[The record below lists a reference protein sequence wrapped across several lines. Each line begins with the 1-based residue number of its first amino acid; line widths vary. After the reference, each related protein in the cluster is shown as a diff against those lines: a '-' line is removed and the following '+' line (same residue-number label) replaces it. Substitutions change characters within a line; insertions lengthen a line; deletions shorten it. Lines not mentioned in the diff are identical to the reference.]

1 MITLTRQNK
10 LLSLVTVFLFLF
22 CCYLLLTKINQE
34 KEEADDSVVAFLTDT
49 DQISAVSFA
58 AAGES
63 FSFHEDNGSWA
74 LSEDSTFPLDT
85 SALQTALNSLS
96 EISATR
102 ELTKVT
108 DFEDYGLSAPSYEIK
123 LTSSTEDEIT
133 LAIGDLNTL
142 TNAYYFR
149 VNDSDSVY
157 LVDPDVYDVFDC
169 TLFDFIAADSI
180 PALTDVASL
189 TFENGEKTT
198 FVRYADGYDGCYS
211 PSYTWFAE
219 DGDGLTAVDG
229 DGVESLITTVSGMT
243 WAQCVAY
250 DVDQDGLDAYGLDD
264 PAGTVS
270 VAYRETSY
278 VDSGKTDDEGNT
290 LYDTDTED
298 KTFTLL
304 IGDSIEK
311 TDEDSGEAAVHYYA
325 KTADSDLVYL
335 IAGDTAKTLLSADA
349 ETCPVWELCQFDRT
363 LLTAVEIN
371 DGGDTHELSI
381 KTKNDGDNED
391 EGEETATASYTLDGK
406 RVDGG
411 AFLDELE
418 SIEGMKTTDTPEKA
432 VGKTTLSLIFHQNRE
447 GFETVKMTF
456 AKYDADYYLVSFQG
470 NSSLLISTADFS
482 NLSDAVTALV
492 TAADE

>member
-1 MITLTRQNK
+1 MIPLTRQNK
-10 LLSLVTVFLFLF
+10 LLGLVTLFLLLF
-22 CCYLLLTKINQE
+22 CCYLLLTKVNQE
-34 KEEADDSVVAFLTDT
+34 KEETAASVVAFLTDT

-63 FSFHEDNGSWA
+63 FSFREDNGNWVFT
-74 LSEDSTFPLDT
+74 EDNAFPLDT
-85 SALQTALNSLS
+85 SALHTALSSLS
-96 EISATR
+96 EISASR

-108 DFEDYGLSAPSYEIK
+108 DFAAYGLSDPAYEIK
-123 LTSSTEDEIT
+123 LTSAAEGEIT

-142 TNAYYFR
+142 TNTYYFR

-157 LVDPDVYDVFDC
+157 LVDSSVYDVFDC
-169 TLFDFIAADSI
+169 TLFDFIAVDSI

-189 TFENGEKTT
+189 TFENGEKTA

-211 PSYTWFAE
+211 PLYTWFAE
-219 DGDGLTAVDG
+219 DGDGLSAVDG

-250 DVDQDGLDAYGLDD
+250 DVDQDGLAAYGLDD

-270 VAYRETSY
+270 AAYRETSY
-278 VDSGKTDDEGNT
+278 VDSGETDDEGNT

-304 IGDSIEK
+304 IGDSIEETE
-311 TDEDSGEAAVHYYA
+311 TDEDGGEAVTYYYA
-325 KTADSDLVYL
+325 KTAASDLVYL
-335 IAGDTAKTLLSADA
+335 ISGDTAETLLNVDDR
-349 ETCPVWELCQFDRT
+349 TCSVWELCQFDRT
-363 LLTAVEIN
+363 LLTAVDIDDN
-371 DGGDTHELSI
+371 GDTHALSI
-381 KTKNDGDNED
+381 KTKTGKDKD
-391 EGEETATASYTLDGK
+391 EEETATTSYTLDGNG
-406 RVDGG
+406 VDGG

-432 VGKTTLSLIFHQNRE
+432 VAKTALTLIFYQDRK
-447 GFETVKMTF
+447 GFETMEMTF

-470 NSSLLISTADFS
+470 NSSLLMSAADFG
-482 NLSDAVTALV
+482 NLRDAVTALV
-492 TAADE
+492 AAADE

>member
-10 LLSLVTVFLFLF
+10 LLGLVTVFLFLF

-49 DQISAVSFA
+49 NQISAVSFS

-63 FSFHEDNGSWA
+63 FSFREDNGSWT
-74 LSEDSTFPLDT
+74 LSEDGDFPLDT
-85 SALQTALNSLS
+85 SVLHTALSSLS

-102 ELTKVT
+102 ELKQVT
-108 DFEDYGLSAPSYEIK
+108 DFEAYGLDTPAYEVK
-123 LTSSTEDEIT
+123 LTSATQGKIT
-133 LAIGDLNTL
+133 LAIGHLNAL
-142 TNAYYFR
+142 TNTYYFR

-157 LVDPDVYDVFDC
+157 LVDASVYDVFDC

-189 TFENGEKTT
+189 TFENGEKTA

-211 PSYTWFAE
+211 PLYTWFAK
-219 DGDGLTAVDG
+219 DGDGLTAVDR

-250 DVDQDGLDAYGLDD
+250 HVDEDGLAAYGLDD

-290 LYDTDTED
+290 LYDTDTGD

-304 IGDSIEK
+304 IGDSVEETE
-311 TDEDSGEAAVHYYA
+311 TDEDSGEAVTYYYA
-325 KTADSDLVYL
+325 KTAASDLVYL
-335 IAGDTAKTLLSADA
+335 ISGTTAETLLGADA

-363 LLTAVEIN
+363 LLTAVEI
-371 DGGDTHELSI
+371 DGGGDPHELSI
-381 KTKNDGDNED
+381 KTKNDGDD
-391 EGEETATASYTLDGK
+391 GKETATTSYTLDGSS
-406 RVDGG
+406 VDGG

-418 SIEGMKTTDTPEKA
+418 SIQGMKTTDTPEKA
-432 VGKTTLSLIFHQNRE
+432 VGKTTLTLIFHQDRK
-447 GFETVKMTF
+447 GFETVEMTF
-456 AKYDADYYLVSFQG
+456 AKYDADYYLVFFQG
-470 NSSLLISTADFS
+470 NSSLLISTADFG

-492 TAADE
+492 NGANE